1 MILCFDEFEFDA
13 DNLEL
18 RRSGRP
24 VKADTLLLRMLAV
37 LVRRAGQLV
46 TKQELL
52 SHVWSGR
59 AVSDNAVTVAMVRLR
74 RLLGHNRG
82 EREFVVNVHG
92 RGYRFVRPV
101 EQRETGLAPVLTP
114 QLNAPFVGRQ
124 RVMKRLQAALDEARE
139 GRGSACMLLG
149 EPGIGKTRAVEVLA
163 DQAAELGVPVAW
175 GYCREVGDTP
185 PLWPFAQL
193 VRELLVKVPLDPREP
208 RFAKIVPQLE
218 RLLPE
223 LGKPAAANSERAA
236 TDQDHSAK
244 HRIFDAISRVLS
256 VAAERTACILIL
268 DDLHRADPASLELLR
283 YLIDELAGIRIALFA
298 TLRTSDKLHPH
309 LNHVLGHRNVARIE
323 LERLSRA
330 EVEAYVTSLIRDPNP
345 ALAHAVFLK
354 SEGNP
359 FYMTELLRRVRE
371 SDRVDLGTLSVP
383 EAALDL
389 VRQRTAM
396 LDDAARGVLSHAAVI
411 GRRFDLPVLQA
422 VTAAD
427 ATDLMANLDEAL
439 ARGVV
444 VADPSSTISFAF
456 AHELLRAVLY
466 DALSP
471 RERREAHL
479 LVAQALEQRVAAG
492 DAVPAADL
500 AYHFRAALPAS
511 DPRKVVQHCNA
522 AAQEAAHLHAY
533 ADATR
538 YVRYARQALDLIE
551 DGSPRLRMRLLLTQ
565 ALFTQAH
572 SSHEAEPLIRQM
584 IDVART
590 QRSGASLARA
600 VLLLSPYRGFPS
612 HPDSRPLLEEA
623 LALLPDDE
631 PGLRASVLARL
642 ATTPPLAY
650 DVVLSSAELAQAQ
663 QLADASGDPLAQYS
677 TRSAEL
683 YLQGGPDRRREV
695 EPALREIEQLARK
708 VFAMPIQTAQIEFHR
723 AVTALQDG
731 DLVAMEMALE
741 RGEANCRHLDPNRLW
756 YLKRL
761 RAVARINAGDR
772 AQGIAVLQALHRRA
786 RQQPTPANQLLCA
799 YDQCVV
805 LGDPSNLPR
814 HVLREA
820 FALDPG
826 DPPNIW
832 ALKARA
838 LAAAGLVEEARTT
851 LNFVPPARLAAL
863 PHDRD
868 YLGTLGS
875 LARTAIALGALD
887 YAQALYP
894 LLSPYPDRFAADV
907 SFFSEGRVSELLSLL
922 DNLLGQ
928 KPPVGRGA
936 STHPPG
942 G

>member
-1 MILCFDEFEFDA
+1 MIQCFDEFEFDA

-18 RRSGRP
+18 RCTGRP
-24 VKADTLLLRMLAV
+24 LKADALLLRMLAV

-52 SHVWSGR
+52 AQVWSGR

-101 EQRETGLAPVLTP
+101 EQREAELAPVLTP
-114 QLNAPFVGRQ
+114 QLNAPFVGRE
-124 RVMKRLQAALDEARE
+124 RVMKQLQAALDEARE

-163 DQAAELGVPVAW
+163 IQAAELGVPIAW

-193 VRELLVKVPLDPREP
+193 VRELLVKIPLDPREP
-208 RFAKIVPQLE
+208 RFAKFIPQLE

-223 LGKPAAANSERAA
+223 LGKPTAASPERAGPSEG
-236 TDQDHSAK
+236 HGAK
-244 HRIFDAISRVLS
+244 HRIFDAVSRVLS
-256 VAAERTACILIL
+256 LAAERSACILIL

-298 TLRTSDKLHPH
+298 TLRASDRMHPH
-309 LNHVLGHRNVARIE
+309 LKHVLGHRNVARIE

-330 EVEAYVTSLIRDPNP
+330 EVEAYVTGLMHDPNP

-427 ATDLMANLDEAL
+427 AASLMMNLDEAL

-444 VADPSSTISFAF
+444 IADPNSTISFAF

-466 DALSP
+466 DALPP

-492 DAVPAADL
+492 DAVPSADL
-500 AYHFRAALPAS
+500 AYHFRAALPVS
-511 DPRKVVQHCNA
+511 DPRKVVQHCEA
-522 AAQEAAHLHAY
+522 AAREAAHLFAY

-538 YVRYARQALDLIE
+538 YLQYARQALDLIE
-551 DGSPRLRMRLLLTQ
+551 NGSPRLRMRLLLTQ
-565 ALFTQAH
+565 ALFAQTH

-584 IDVART
+584 IDVARA
-590 QRSGASLARA
+590 QSSGTSLAKA
-600 VLLLSPYRGFPS
+600 ALLLDPYRGFPS
-612 HPDSRPLLEEA
+612 RPDSRPLLEEA
-623 LALLPDDE
+623 LALLPDE
-631 PGLRASVLARL
+631 EVGLRASVLGRL
-642 ATTPPLAY
+642 AAIPPLAY
-650 DVVLSSAELAQAQ
+650 DMALCSSQLAQAK
-663 QLADASGDPLAQYS
+663 QLAAASGDPLALYS
-677 TRSAEL
+677 VRSAEL
-683 YLQGGPDRRREV
+683 YLHGGPDRKHDTET
-695 EPALREIEQLARK
+695 ALQEIDQLARE
-708 VFAMPIQTAQIEFHR
+708 VFAMPIQTAQLEVHR
-723 AVTALQDG
+723 AVAALQDG
-731 DLVAMEMALE
+731 DLAAMETALE

-772 AQGIAVLQALHRRA
+772 AQGTALLQALHRRA
-786 RQQPTPANQLLCA
+786 RQNPTPANQLLCA

-805 LGDPSNLPR
+805 LGDPSSLPR
-814 HVLREA
+814 HVLRDA
-820 FALDPG
+820 FAQGPG

-832 ALKARA
+832 ALKCRA
-838 LAAAGLVEEARTT
+838 LAAAGLIDEARAT
-851 LNFVPPARLAAL
+851 LSFVPPARLAAL
-863 PHDRD
+863 PRDRD
-868 YLGTLGS
+868 YLGTLGA

-887 YAQALYP
+887 YAQAVYP
-894 LLSPYPDRFAADV
+894 LLAPYPDRFAANV
-907 SFFSEGRVSELLSLL
+907 SFFNEGRVSELLGLL
-922 DNLLGQ
+922 DKLLAQ
-928 KPPVGRGA
+928 KAAGRGSSIQPSGA
-936 STHPPG
+936 
-942 G
+942 